1 MSQKFTQAF
10 KIQAVEKAL
19 IRTEGVSVLEIAESL
34 GVGYSTLQKWIV
46 KSKNNE
52 FEPAEPITKEKRPQ
66 DWTQEE
72 RLNIVIECGSLSEAA
87 VSERCRSQGLY
98 PYHLK
103 QWKEDFSN

>member
-1 MSQKFTQAF
+1 MLNQ
-10 KIQAVEKAL
+10 
-19 IRTEGVSVLEIAESL
+19 
-34 GVGYSTLQKWIV
+34 
-46 KSKNNE
+46 KNNE

-103 QWKEDFSN
+103 QWKEDFSTETSMNTETKKTDRNKKITQ